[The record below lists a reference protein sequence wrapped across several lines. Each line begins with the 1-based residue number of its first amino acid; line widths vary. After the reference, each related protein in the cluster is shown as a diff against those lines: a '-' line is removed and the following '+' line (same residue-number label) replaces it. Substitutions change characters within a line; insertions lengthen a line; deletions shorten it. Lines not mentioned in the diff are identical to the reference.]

1 MENLVPYLI
10 WAIVILVGL
19 SLLMMLVFG
28 LRSVSYGKVN
38 PVSIVIIAI
47 PMALFVGLG
56 FSIGDWAQA
65 GIYAVVIM
73 LGLGL
78 LGLLFSSVRGLIGL

>member
-56 FSIGDWAQA
+56 FAIGDWAEA
-65 GIYAVVIM
+65 GIYTVVIM
-73 LGLGL
+73 IGLGL
-78 LGLLFSSVRGLIGL
+78 VGLLFSSARGLIGI